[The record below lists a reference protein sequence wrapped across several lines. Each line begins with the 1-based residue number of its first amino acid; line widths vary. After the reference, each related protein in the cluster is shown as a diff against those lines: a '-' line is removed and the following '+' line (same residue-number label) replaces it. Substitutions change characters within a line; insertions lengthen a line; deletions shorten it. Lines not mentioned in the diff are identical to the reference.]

1 MTHKRDGPA
10 GIGEAALNF
19 RSCTSPLTAAAPT
32 AQVTR
37 RIDPSVDAV
46 LDLLCE
52 LFPKAFVRHEARRR
66 PLKIGIRDDLLA
78 ALDGAVTPAELSR
91 ALGFYCGNKV
101 YRSRLH
107 VGATRIDLSGQPSGI
122 VSQEHAVAT
131 IEKLAK
137 GGEHYKKTTGVAKP
151 PVQTLEEQGVDKHLA
166 KPPPKPA
173 PLPPV
178 RRMSLRDLREAAARR
193 KAGAS

>member
-1 MTHKRDGPA
+1 MP
-10 GIGEAALNF
+10 F
-19 RSCTSPLTAAAPT
+19 RACQRRTEV
-32 AQVTR
+32 AQDR
-37 RIDPSVDAV
+37 RHRIEPVQA
-46 LDLLCE
+46 
-52 LFPKAFVRHEARRR
+52 
-66 PLKIGIRDDLLA
+66 
-78 ALDGAVTPAELSR
+78 
-91 ALGFYCGNKV
+91 
-101 YRSRLH
+101 